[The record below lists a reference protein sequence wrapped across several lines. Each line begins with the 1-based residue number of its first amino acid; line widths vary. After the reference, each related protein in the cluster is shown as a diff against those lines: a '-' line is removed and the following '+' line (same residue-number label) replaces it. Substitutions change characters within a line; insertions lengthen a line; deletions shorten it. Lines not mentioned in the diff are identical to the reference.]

1 LDWGIDGCHAAQKPT
16 FAARCKVRPP
26 SQGIERAYDLRMS
39 EESEQLKARTM
50 RFALDVCAL
59 IKKLPRDEP
68 GPTVKRQLARSS
80 TGLAFNYRAS
90 CRARS
95 HKEFTSKIGVVAE
108 EADEAQGWLEFIE
121 AATLIYDPSLKRLV
135 IESTELTKI
144 ASASYGTARAKERE
158 ERGRRRAERQ
168 CRSSRERDADAV

>member
-1 LDWGIDGCHAAQKPT
+1 
-16 FAARCKVRPP
+16 
-26 SQGIERAYDLRMS
+26 MS
-39 EESEQLKARTM
+39 EESEQVKARTM

-68 GPTVKRQLARSS
+68 GRTVKRQLARSS
-80 TGLAFNYRAS
+80 TGVAFNYRAS

-108 EADEAQGWLEFIE
+108 EADESQGWLEFIE
-121 AATLIYDPSLKRLV
+121 AAKLVYDSSLKRLV

-158 ERGRRRAERQ
+158 ERRKRRAAAPPRGQ
-168 CRSSRERDADAV
+168 WTPTTQLPDYPITQLPDLAAPSYPVG